1 MSFYAYTY
9 RPYVFQNLY
18 LIHWFNYFFH
28 TKIIQHLYI
37 GLQKYSH
44 NLYIY
49 TYTIHDILKLDAIY
63 IFFFEKKAIYIILRL
78 KMLSTPF
85 ATVYLYCKQLQIQ
98 PSYMAAQ
105 PRSTYYTLLSV
116 LFSEHFIM

>member
-63 IFFFEKKAIYIILRL
+63 FFFFEKLMVLYFHKKIIHEYNHWITYKL
-78 KMLSTPF
+78 KSMCPCRENSANETKKFLSIIIAVTS
-85 ATVYLYCKQLQIQ
+85 QLCL
-98 PSYMAAQ
+98 A
-105 PRSTYYTLLSV
+105 
-116 LFSEHFIM
+116 